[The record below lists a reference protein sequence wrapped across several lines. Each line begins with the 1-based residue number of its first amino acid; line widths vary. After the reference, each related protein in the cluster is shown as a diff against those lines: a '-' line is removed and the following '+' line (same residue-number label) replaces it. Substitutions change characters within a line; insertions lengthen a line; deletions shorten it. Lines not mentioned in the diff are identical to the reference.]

1 MTETIVKYRDYIQ
14 LHDNRTIW
22 NCNKYNDD
30 VYNQLV
36 VEAISEFEASM
47 GVKVY
52 LEGRSGRHICVEDN
66 PHNRQQFIN
75 MRRRALFLE
84 KQVISAMNS
93 AEIEEGDE

>member
-22 NCNKYNDD
+22 NCHQYDED
-30 VYNQLV
+30 IYSSLV

-52 LEGRSGRHICVEDN
+52 LEGRSNRHICVEDN

-75 MRRRALFLE
+75 LRRKALSLE
-84 KQVISAMNS
+84 KRVIDAMNS
-93 AEIEEGDE
+93 IEIKEAE